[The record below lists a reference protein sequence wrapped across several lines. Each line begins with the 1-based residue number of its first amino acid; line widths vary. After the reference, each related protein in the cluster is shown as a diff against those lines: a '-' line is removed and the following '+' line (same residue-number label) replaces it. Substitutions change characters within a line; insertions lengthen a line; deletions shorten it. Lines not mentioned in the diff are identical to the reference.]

1 MPHRPGSHGADDADA
16 RDAATSRPGPPS
28 QTKEGKL
35 SYWQLTHERLQRFEI
50 PWRDDGDHAERLV
63 QTLHCAPQYSLGH
76 RGAGFWVEVFRNQ
89 RVAPQ
94 LSFQFLVTLN
104 TPTDSDT
111 VLVDDLPDL
120 LSMLEHLAPIIRLSM
135 ESTRQVDIIADRVH
149 IVAGDADAP
158 GAAH

>member
-1 MPHRPGSHGADDADA
+1 MLYHRKS
-16 RDAATSRPGPPS
+16 RDMDKQTAPENSVSRPEPPS

-35 SYWQLTHERLQRFEI
+35 SYWQLTHERLQHFEI
-50 PWRDDGDHAERLV
+50 PWREDQDHSERLV
-63 QTLHCAPQYSLGH
+63 KTLHCTPQYHLGN
-76 RGAGFWVEVFRNQ
+76 RGSGFWVEVFRNQ

-111 VLVDDLPDL
+111 ILVDDLPDL

-135 ESTRQVDIIADRVH
+135 ESTRQVDIVADRVH
-149 IVAGDADAP
+149 IVAGEADAP
-158 GAAH
+158 DATH

>member
-1 MPHRPGSHGADDADA
+1 MLHHRKAHGTGEPDAPDKVAA
-16 RDAATSRPGPPS
+16 RPEPPS

-35 SYWQLTHERLQRFEI
+35 SYWQLTHERLQHFEI
-50 PWRDDGDHAERLV
+50 PWRDDQDHSERLV
-63 QTLHCAPQYSLGH
+63 TTLHCVPQYTLGQ
-76 RGAGFWVEVFRNQ
+76 RGSGFWVEVFRNQ
-89 RVAPQ
+89 RIAPQ

-135 ESTRQVDIIADRVH
+135 ETTRQVDIVADKIH
-149 IVAGDADAP
+149 IQASEADTS